1 MHDKSNTTI
10 IALALVA
17 VSSFLAVIMSFSIFP
32 ANAQIS
38 TPLQANTTTTPG
50 NTTMA
55 QANTTMGTG
64 NTAMS
69 TGNTTMAQANT
80 TMAQANTTMAQ
91 ANTTMAQ
98 ANTTM
103 STGNAAMSTGNA
115 TMTQANQT
123 AEYNYEPFYT
133 LKNQDYQDV
142 SEKLTPNLTKF
153 SIVTWFKTSQN
164 YTNPGHMVNKGGMN
178 SDEQGMNM
186 NYGVWITNTNQVE
199 GGFED
204 VSGENFFVNSTSKYN
219 DGKWHHTA
227 VTFNGTEVALY
238 VDGKLIDTQFTN
250 ASKPD
255 TTGTQPL
262 RIGANSLDEDKF
274 YTGDIDE
281 IRIWDRPL
289 SQSEVE
295 DAYIDN
301 NFNSTGQKLFL
312 SYGAYT
318 NKDIANK

>member
-10 IALALVA
+10 IAIALVA

-38 TPLQANTTTTPG
+38 TPLQANTT
-50 NTTMA
+50 
-55 QANTTMGTG
+55 
-64 NTAMS
+64 
-69 TGNTTMAQANT
+69 MAQANT
-80 TMAQANTTMAQ
+80 TMAQANTTMATPNNTMATPNNTMATGNASMEQANTSVEQ

-103 STGNAAMSTGNA
+103 ATGNT
-115 TMTQANQT
+115 TMAQANQT
-123 AEYNYEPFYT
+123 AEYKYEPFYS

-142 SEKLTPNLTKF
+142 SDNLTPNLTKF
-153 SIVTWFKTSQN
+153 SIVTWFKTSEN

-178 SDEQGMNM
+178 SDEEGMNM

-204 VSGENFFVNSTSKYN
+204 ISGENFFVNSTSKYN

-238 VDGKLIDTQFTN
+238 IDGKLIDTQFTN

-274 YTGDIDE
+274 FTGDIDE

-318 NKDIANK
+318 NKDISNK